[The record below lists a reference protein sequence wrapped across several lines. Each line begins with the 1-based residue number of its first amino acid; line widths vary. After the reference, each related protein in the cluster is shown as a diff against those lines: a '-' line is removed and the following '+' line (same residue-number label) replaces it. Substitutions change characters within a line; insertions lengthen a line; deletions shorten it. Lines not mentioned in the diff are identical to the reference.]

1 MPWPSTPLYPSRK
14 KEIRTIT
21 ILPGL
26 ANDTIRC
33 QLQTV
38 SLEDTPQYEALS
50 YVWGSPENSVDIEL
64 GSVRKSVTRNLYE
77 ALRRLRFPDASR
89 ILWVNAICINQAD
102 DEEKG
107 QQVAMMGEIYSKTE
121 RCLIFLGEA
130 EEHNEALEE
139 RRLLVDFFTG
149 KLPTGWEGL
158 QGLQAQFHAIEREAS
173 SDLSGVMRQIV
184 GGLSRQP
191 APRDNIIRKT
201 RECVWRADD
210 RDLALLR
217 EADDKSLADDTIFHA
232 FCLLR
237 RLVMDAHPSETGY
250 FTSEVEDG
258 IRYPSSAVRALKWL
272 GERPWWKRIWTVQ
285 ECILPPQC
293 TVVYGPVQAPLSMFF
308 DSMQNLQ
315 RHRNSCCASDPGIGT
330 ALSSLSVV
338 INHLQ
343 DVQTWR
349 QENRPIPLSSLMK
362 IFRYRQATDPRD
374 KIYGLLGLATDY
386 STFETPVYNEVVTK
400 EQIFARTTAAI
411 IKSTGSLD
419 ILCQHGNLDINYFS
433 TLPSWVIDYSLPIS
447 ELGTTDRYHHQIPL
461 YNAGRGTTA
470 KATNIE
476 NSILVLEGVAVDR
489 LSTVGEV
496 MSVPYGPP
504 RPDILKQWLELAS
517 QAENTSPNWKQ
528 DFWRVICGDVEVDC
542 AATYRRIGRTADTE
556 PSPDEWI
563 AIQDG
568 TGTPNR
574 PEVKAATAL
583 RKFFVGEKGHMG
595 LAPETA
601 GRAATLV
608 FGKEQVFVIPGGKT
622 PFLLRSAGVRHVPG
636 LGMKLCHHLI
646 GDCYLHGFMDGEAM
660 QDFDKNKQAIYLV

>member
-139 RRLLVDFFTG
+139 RRLLVDFFT
-149 KLPTGWEGL
+149 
-158 QGLQAQFHAIEREAS
+158 
-173 SDLSGVMRQIV
+173 
-184 GGLSRQP
+184 
-191 APRDNIIRKT
+191 
-201 RECVWRADD
+201 
-210 RDLALLR
+210 
-217 EADDKSLADDTIFHA
+217 DDKSLADDTIFHA